1 MKNLTAIILILIS
14 AGLVYTVAMP
24 QYQKSKDLRARSAEF
39 HNILTNVS
47 SLNDKKQDLLV
58 KYQAMPK
65 TEVDRVNKVLPDT
78 IDTVRL
84 AMDFDGIASKY
95 GISIKNIQTSDNKNA
110 NTAVIIQPTS
120 SKPYDSVTVTF
131 SFVSTYD
138 NFRKFLGDIEKSLR
152 VIDVKTVDF
161 DSSESGLSDYKISV
175 QTYWLK

>member
-14 AGLVYTVAMP
+14 AGLLYTVVLP
-24 QYQKSKDLRARSAEF
+24 QYHKSGDLRSRSAEF
-39 HNILTNVS
+39 QNILTNVS

-65 TEVDRVNKVLPDT
+65 EEVDRVNKVLPDN

-84 AMDFDGIASKY
+84 AMDFDSIASKY

-110 NTAVIIQPTS
+110 NTGIIIQPGST
-120 SKPYDSVTVTF
+120 KPYDSVTVSF
-131 SFVSTYD
+131 SFVATYD

-161 DSSESGLSDYKISV
+161 DSTESGLSDYKISV
-175 QTYWLK
+175 ETYWLK